1 MGANV
6 VRRQS
11 GLGTTFS
18 ETTSE
23 DNKMKSLILARI
35 IKVYYKYQTVELE
48 ALSGKLSLGKGN
60 NTEGRFSA
68 PYPKS
73 FTGLTPEN
81 EVYGSIPVMSPGM
94 IVLVG
99 FINDSPSNPIIIN
112 SYGLNEH
119 NKQLVRTPLLS
130 GDMRDDKNYK
140 LNSASFTL
148 SPSLTYQ
155 FKDGE
160 GNEVN
165 TWNGYTFQSITSD
178 ANNLPVATDYMDGSY
193 YMDLYTSKYGD
204 DSLIEPRIKQAPAMF
219 FKHQGEYTSDGE
231 LDNHIYMD
239 YIEPDGTHRTT
250 SMNREEQWRTS
261 VEQGHKGDW
270 RVRYQADSIILDDAL
285 DYIEFGLDSDNQRFY
300 IENPNH
306 SFEVT
311 DEGII
316 VDGKPLLAN
325 IDDSIEEAFKHL
337 DEIESQMEEVQ
348 NILEGLGERSLRELI
363 NATNEAIA
371 KTEQNETKISALN
384 KAINEN
390 TNNITGMIEKYDNFM
405 DTVRT
410 YIQDNDT
417 NINSIRDRLREV
429 ENSSDL
435 EPLKKDLE
443 KYKYKTYRDI
453 RVEADLPRYFAGY
466 DAILSGSQNTKYD
479 LQAFAMDSKYYF
491 LLFKPEGTGDK
502 RNILVVYD
510 KFLKE
515 INKYF
520 FGQGTIQTIAIDV
533 PANTTNRYL
542 YTKLDDQ
549 TIVSYDLTAIDSK
562 DVLTFNDITSKEPRA
577 SYSVPVQDTI
587 LKVRDNWLVKTV
599 IDSFGYATYTLYDKD
614 FSNPSKLYKL
624 RNNSDVVG
632 SMMDGGNLA
641 QVIQTQNTAGV
652 QIVNSDNSIQDY
664 TYSNTELNSFIQS
677 KTGVSTST
685 AKQVGAFSSSDVYLS
700 TIVYNEDTSYGKT
713 KGIAI
718 IEHKASNRDYKFRE
732 FSLPVDQR
740 LTVACIGTKLF
751 NTSTNSEINSIED
764 LLTTMTDLKMSS
776 FSLYTNNT
784 NIIDFNSS
792 TKVPTDVIVT
802 ISMLTDKT
810 FYVTY
815 TFTKNNQENNY
826 IIKNTS
832 SGYSYVSIDNEPVL
846 SNIDV
851 YAIKNVGKSYVING
865 TNLPEGSTEGFV
877 ELRQTPN
884 ASLLVF
890 IDATSLNQYGA
901 IKKDTQ
907 WGDWKLLSK
916 EIFKPKGGGSDK
928 YKSMT
933 ELMSVVPAGTQWEIV
948 TKNLYSDTLV
958 TAIHG
963 GGIEIGTS
971 ELAEEVATESN
982 KDYFS
987 FLGKKSSNNSELHV
1001 TSTNYDEPTLFTMLR
1016 RSLYSVAI
1024 HGASGD
1030 DKVIYVGGAD
1040 TTNKAIMKSELI
1052 NAGFEAQDAP
1062 DNLAGL
1068 EPNNIS
1074 NQTKRKGCVQL
1085 ELTTA
1090 LRKSFFLNDDWS
1102 KANRSNRDNWTPTIF
1117 NLTTAI
1123 TTAMSKFEND

>member
-6 VRRQS
+6 VRRQA

-99 FINDSPSNPIIIN
+99 FIDDSPSNPIIIN

-130 GDMRDDKNYK
+130 GDMRDAKNYK

-160 GNEVN
+160 GNEIN

-178 ANNLPVATDYMDGSY
+178 VNNLPVATDYMDGSY

-204 DSLIEPRIKQAPAMF
+204 DSLIEPRSKQAPAMF

-285 DYIEFGLDSDNQRFY
+285 DYIEFGLDSDKQRFY
-300 IENPNH
+300 IENSHH

-311 DEGII
+311 DEGIV

-325 IDDSIEEAFKHL
+325 IDDSIEEAFKYL
-337 DEIESQMEEVQ
+337 EEIESQMDEVQ
-348 NILEGLGERSLRELI
+348 KILEGLGERNLRELI
-363 NATNEAIA
+363 NATNDAIA
-371 KTEQNETKISALN
+371 KTEQNATKITTLN

-390 TNNITGMIEKYDNFM
+390 TNNISGMIEKYDNFM
-405 DTVRT
+405 ETVRT
-410 YIQDNDT
+410 YIQDNDS
-417 NINSIRDRLREV
+417 NINSIRDRLREL
-429 ENSSDL
+429 ESASDL

-443 KYKYKTYRDI
+443 KYKYKTYRDV

-466 DAILSGSQNTKYD
+466 DAILSGSQNTKYN

-491 LLFKPEGTGDK
+491 LLFKPEGSGDK

-549 TIVSYDLTAIDSK
+549 TIVSYDLTSIDSK
-562 DVLTFNDITSKEPRA
+562 DVLTFNDITSKEPKA
-577 SYSVPVQDTI
+577 SYSIPIQDTI
-587 LKVRDNWLVKTV
+587 LKIRDNWLVKTSS
-599 IDSFGYATYTLYDKD
+599 DSFGYTTYTLYNKD
-614 FSNPSKLYKL
+614 FSNSSKLYKV
-624 RNNSDVVG
+624 RSNPNVVG
-632 SMMDGGNLA
+632 SMMDGGNIA
-641 QVIQTQNTAGV
+641 QVVQSQSTVGV

-677 KTGVSTST
+677 KLGVSTST
-685 AKQVGAFSSSDVYLS
+685 GKQVGAFSSSDVYLS
-700 TIVYNEDTSYGKT
+700 TVVYNEDTSYGKT

-718 IEHKASNRDYKFRE
+718 IEHKASNRDYKLRE

-751 NTSTNSEINSIED
+751 NTSTNSEIGSIEE
-764 LLTTMTDLKMSS
+764 LLTAMTDLKMSS

-792 TKVPTDVIVT
+792 TRIPTDVIVT
-802 ISMLTDKT
+802 ISMLSDKT
-810 FYVTY
+810 FYLTY
-815 TFTKNNQENNY
+815 TFTKTSQDNSY
-826 IIKNTS
+826 IIKNTD
-832 SGYSYVSIDNEPVL
+832 SGYSYASIDNEPVFN
-846 SNIDV
+846 SIDV
-851 YAIKNVGKSYVING
+851 YAIKNVGKSYVVNG
-865 TNLPEGSTEGFV
+865 TNLPEGCTEGFV

-884 ASLLVF
+884 SSLLLF
-890 IDATSLNQYGA
+890 IDATTLNQYGVT
-901 IKKDTQ
+901 KKGTQ
-907 WGDWKLLSK
+907 WGEWKQLSK
-916 EIFKPKGGGSDK
+916 ETFKPKGGGSDK

-933 ELMSVVPAGTQWEIV
+933 ELMSIVPAGTQWEIV

-971 ELAEEVATESN
+971 QLAEEVATESN

-1001 TSTNYDEPTLFTMLR
+1001 TSTNYDEPTLFSMLR

-1030 DKVIYVGGAD
+1030 DKVIYLGGAD

-1052 NAGFEAQDAP
+1052 NAGFETQDAP

-1102 KANRSNRDNWTPTIF
+1102 KANRSNRDNWTPTLF

-1123 TTAMSKFEND
+1123 TTAISKFENT